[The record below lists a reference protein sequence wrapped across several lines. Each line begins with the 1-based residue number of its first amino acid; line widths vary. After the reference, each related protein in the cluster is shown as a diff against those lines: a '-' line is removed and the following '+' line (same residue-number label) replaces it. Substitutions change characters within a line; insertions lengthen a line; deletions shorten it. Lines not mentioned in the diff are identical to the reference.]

1 MNSSPRFLIKRISFA
16 AILLSLSIQA
26 LAQTT
31 PAKPDP
37 RVEAFIQKMTLEEK
51 IDYIGGTEGF
61 FVRAVP
67 RIGLPAFKM
76 ADGPIGVRNF
86 GPATAMAGGISLAAS
101 WNPALAEKVGVQIG
115 RDARAKGV
123 HYMLGPGVNIYRSP
137 HNGRNFEYFGEDPF
151 LGSRIAV
158 GYIKGEQSQGISSTI
173 KHYMGNSSEV
183 DRHQTD
189 SIIDERTMREI
200 YLPIF
205 EAGVKEAHVGA
216 VMDSYNLINGE
227 HATQNCFLNN
237 DVLRKEWGFDGVV
250 MSDWDATY
258 DGVAAALGGLDLEMP
273 SGKFMNRQNLL
284 DAVKSGKVPMAVIDE
299 KVRRIIGLAAR
310 MGWLDREQQ
319 DLTIPRYNIDGD
331 RVALQAAQEGIV
343 LLKNDGNLLPLA
355 KGKSVAVIGPIAY
368 PAQPVGGGSAQ
379 VAPFAAVSFM
389 EGITR
394 QLTAAGSKVFY
405 NEGIPSLSDIT
416 QDTEFTSAA
425 QNGKPGMNAEYFASK
440 DLSGSVVTTQLEH
453 KTYWGP
459 PEFVSP
465 EKWLSARWTGYYTPK
480 SAGAHDVF
488 VRAREDGFMGY
499 RLSVD
504 DKLVIDGWQYMKATQ
519 DYVTLNL
526 DASPH
531 KVVLEYFR
539 NEGRGGADIK
549 VGIANRSAII
559 EPDAKAL
566 AAKADAVVLA
576 VGFDPDTETE
586 SADRT
591 FRLPPGQEELINQIA
606 AANKNVIVVITSG
619 GAVDMSEWLAKVPA
633 VVEAW
638 YPGQEGGTALAQIVS
653 GEVNPSGRL
662 PVSFE
667 RAEADSPSFAYY
679 YPEPGSKKVVYTEGI
694 FMGYRG
700 FEKTGKKPLFPF
712 GHGLSYTTFA
722 YRDLKVTPAAN
733 GSYTVS
739 FAVTNTGKRAGA
751 EVAQVYVGPRSPAVP
766 RPAKELKGFSKVEL
780 KPGESK
786 QVTVTLNP
794 RSFSYYDVKSHQWK
808 ADAGTYD
815 ILVGHNVE
823 QIDLKGTAELK

>member
-1 MNSSPRFLIKRISFA
+1 MNRSPLLLVRQSLFA
-16 AILLSLSIQA
+16 LILLSLSSQVF
-26 LAQTT
+26 AQTT
-31 PAKPDP
+31 SSKPDP
-37 RVEAFIQKMTLEEK
+37 KVEGFIQKMTLEEK

-67 RIGLPAFKM
+67 RVGLPAFKM

-86 GPATAMAGGISLAAS
+86 GPATTMAGGIGLTAT
-101 WNPALAEKVGVQIG
+101 WNPALAERVGVQIG

-137 HNGRNFEYFGEDPF
+137 RNGRNFEYLGEDPF
-151 LGSRIAV
+151 LGSRIVV
-158 GYIKGEQSQGISSTI
+158 GYINGEQSQGISSTI
-173 KHYMGNSSEV
+173 KHYMGNNSDY

-216 VMDSYNLINGE
+216 LMDSYNLINGE
-227 HATQNCFLNN
+227 HATQNGFLNN
-237 DVLRKEWGFDGVV
+237 DVLKKEWGFAGVV

-258 DGVAAALGGLDLEMP
+258 DGVAAANGGLDLEMP
-273 SGKFMNRQNLL
+273 SGRFMNRQNLL
-284 DAVKSGKVPMAVIDE
+284 DAVKSGKVPMAMIDD

-310 MGWLDREQQ
+310 FGWLDRNQQ
-319 DLTIPRYNIDGD
+319 DLTIPRYNVEGD

-343 LLKNDGNLLPLA
+343 LLKNDNNLLPLA
-355 KGKSVAVIGPIAY
+355 KGKSVAVIGPLAY

-379 VAPFAAVSFM
+379 VQPFMAVSFM
-389 EGITR
+389 EGITH
-394 QLTAAGSKVFY
+394 QLTGSGSKVFY
-405 NEGIPSLSDIT
+405 SRGIPALSDMCES
-416 QDTEFTSAA
+416 TEFTTAA
-425 QNGKPGMNAEYFASK
+425 QNGKPGMNGEYYASK
-440 DLSGSVVTTQLEH
+440 DLSGTASASQVEH

-465 EKWLSARWTGYYTPK
+465 EKWLSARWTGYYTP
-480 SAGAHDVF
+480 GATGSHDVF

-499 RLSVD
+499 RLSID
-504 DKLVIDGWQYMKATQ
+504 DKVVLDNWEYMKATQ
-519 DYVTLNL
+519 DYVTLPL

-549 VGIANRSAII
+549 IGIANRTSIV

-566 AAKADAVVLA
+566 AAKVDAVVLA

-591 FRLPPGQEELINQIA
+591 FRLPPAQEELINQIA
-606 AANKNVIVVITSG
+606 SVNKNVIVVLTAG
-619 GAVDMSEWLAKVPA
+619 GSSDMTPWLDRVPA
-633 VVEAW
+633 VLQAW

-653 GEVNPSGRL
+653 GEVTPSGRL
-662 PVSFE
+662 PITFE
-667 RAEADSPSFAYY
+667 RSEADNPSLASY
-679 YPEPGSKKVVYTEGI
+679 YPESGTKRVVYKEGV
-694 FMGYRG
+694 FTGYRG
-700 FEKTGKKPLFPF
+700 YEKSGKKPLFPF
-712 GHGLSYTTFA
+712 GYGLSYTTFA
-722 YRDLKVTPAAN
+722 YRDLKVTPGTA
-733 GSYTVS
+733 GTYTVS
-739 FAVTNTGKRAGA
+739 FAVTNTGKRQGA
-751 EVAQVYVGPRSPAVP
+751 EVAQIYVGPRSPAVP
-766 RPAKELKGFSKVEL
+766 RPAKELKGFSKVDL
-780 KPGESK
+780 RPGETR
-786 QVTVTLNP
+786 QVSVTLNP

-815 ILVGHNVE
+815 ILVGRNVE
-823 QIDLKGTAELK
+823 QTELKGTAELK

>member
-1 MNSSPRFLIKRISFA
+1 MKHSPISLINKTLFAVIFFSLTVNSFA
-16 AILLSLSIQA
+16 QI
-26 LAQTT
+26 
-31 PAKPDP
+31 PAKTDP
-37 RVEAFIQKMTLEEK
+37 KVESILQKMTLEEK

-61 FVRAVP
+61 YVRAVP
-67 RIGLPAFKM
+67 RVGLRAFKM
-76 ADGPIGVRNF
+76 ADGPIGVRNY
-86 GPATAMAGGISLAAS
+86 GPATTMAGGIGLTAT
-101 WNPALAEKVGVQIG
+101 WNPALAERVGVQIG

-137 HNGRNFEYFGEDPF
+137 RNGRNFEYFGEDPF

-173 KHYMGNSSEV
+173 KHFMGNNSDY
-183 DRHQTD
+183 DRHQ
-189 SIIDERTMREI
+189 SNSVIDERTMREI
-200 YLPIF
+200 YFPIF

-216 VMDSYNLINGE
+216 VMDSYNFVNGE
-227 HATQNCFLNN
+227 HSTQNSFLNN
-237 DVLRKEWGFDGVV
+237 DVLKKDWGFDGVV

-273 SGKFMNRQNLL
+273 SGRFMNRQNLL
-284 DAVKSGKVPMAVIDE
+284 DAVKSGKVPMAVIDD

-310 MGWLDREQQ
+310 FGWLDRDQQ
-319 DLTIPRYNIDGD
+319 DLTIPRYNLDGD

-355 KGKSVAVIGPIAY
+355 KGKSVAVIGPLAY

-379 VAPFAAVSFM
+379 VQPFYAVSFM
-389 EGITR
+389 EGLTK
-394 QLTAAGSKVFY
+394 QLTASGSKVFY
-405 NEGIPSLSDIT
+405 NQGIPSLSDIA
-416 QDTEFTSAA
+416 QDTEFMSAA
-425 QNGKPGMNAEYFASK
+425 QGGKPGMNAEYYESR
-440 DLSGSVVTTQLEH
+440 DLSGSTVATQVEH

-459 PEFVSP
+459 PEFISP

-488 VRAREDGFMGY
+488 VRARQDGFMGY

-504 DKLVIDGWQYMKATQ
+504 DNVVLDNWQYMKATY
-519 DYVTLNL
+519 DYVTLKL

-539 NEGRGGADIK
+539 NEGRGGADIRI
-549 VGIANRSAII
+549 GIANRSTVVDA
-559 EPDAKAL
+559 DAKAL

-591 FRLPPGQEELINQIA
+591 FRLPPGQEALINQIA
-606 AANKNVIVVITSG
+606 AANKNVIVVLTAG
-619 GAVDMSEWLAKVPA
+619 GSTDMSEWLTRVPA
-633 VVEAW
+633 VLQAW
-638 YPGQEGGTALAQIVS
+638 YPGQEGGTALAQIVT

-662 PVSFE
+662 PITFE
-667 RAEADSPSFAYY
+667 RAEADNPSFASY
-679 YPEPGSKKVVYTEGI
+679 YPEPGTKRVVYKEGV
-694 FMGYRG
+694 FTGYRG
-700 FEKTGKKPLFPF
+700 YEKSGTKPLFPF
-712 GHGLSYTTFA
+712 GYGLSYTTFT

-733 GSYTVS
+733 GNYTAS
-739 FAVTNTGKRAGA
+739 FTVTNTGKRAGA

-780 KPGESK
+780 KPGESR
-786 QVTVTLNP
+786 QVAVTLHP

-815 ILVGHNVE
+815 ILVGRNVE
-823 QIDLKGTAELK
+823 QIELKSTAELK